1 MPSLHRGH
9 LTQRPRLAL
18 DVSNMHGSMC
28 LSNILRSKLGIGCR
42 ENVAAPRRHVYKG
55 TAGEMHL
62 IEAVM
67 GVDQGCRSASYL
79 ALGWPLCMNP
89 CASTVAAL
97 QDDTYLLSSPEFFK
111 GMLLKRL
118 LLPSP
123 FAGCQTCASPRRW
136 PPVGSAGISIVA
148 QPPLVLKQPLI

>member
-1 MPSLHRGH
+1 MPRECGRSH
-9 LTQRPRLAL
+9 L
-18 DVSNMHGSMC
+18 
-28 LSNILRSKLGIGCR
+28 I
-42 ENVAAPRRHVYKG
+42 PRRHVYKG

-148 QPPLVLKQPLI
+148 QPPLVLKQPLIQPCSRACTASTHSSTTTTQFTTYHQQAPRHL

>member
-1 MPSLHRGH
+1 MWP
-9 LTQRPRLAL
+9 LTSRW
-18 DVSNMHGSMC
+18 
-28 LSNILRSKLGIGCR
+28 LRI
-42 ENVAAPRRHVYKG
+42 PRRHVYKG

-123 FAGCQTCASPRRW
+123 FAGFQLNLRKSKAW

-148 QPPLVLKQPLI
+148 QPPLVLKQPLIQPCSRACTARTLLRPNHQQAPRHL